1 MLFVR
6 SFVRSIRVLTRA
18 LYSHKDKRKKRARE
32 EERGKEARSVGERE
46 REKEAGGS
54 EMITRHSGSARIKY
68 NRTWLGN

>member
-46 REKEAGGS
+46 KEAGGS